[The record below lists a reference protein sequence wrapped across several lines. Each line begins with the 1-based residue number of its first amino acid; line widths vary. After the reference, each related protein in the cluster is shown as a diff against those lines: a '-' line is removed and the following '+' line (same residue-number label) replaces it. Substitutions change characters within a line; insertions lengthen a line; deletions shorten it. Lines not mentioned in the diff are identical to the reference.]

1 MKGIVMAGGKGH
13 RLYPLTAGVSK
24 HLLPIYDKPMIFYPL
39 SVLMLAGVRDIL
51 LVCNPADLDNYK
63 RLLGSGANYG
73 INLFYITQLE
83 PRGIAEAF
91 ILGADFIGND
101 CVWLVLGD
109 NLFYGQGLSTTL
121 RRVNSGTMRG
131 ATVFAYPVNDPS
143 DFAVIVL
150 DSNYQPKSITEKP
163 NQFQSKYAVTGLY
176 FYDNQVVEI
185 AHTIKPSA
193 RGELEITSINQVYLD
208 RGELRVEMLGRGMT
222 WLDAGTPERMI
233 EASEFVRTLE
243 KRQGYRIACLE
254 EIAWRN
260 GWLTTARMAEIVN
273 VLPTSAY
280 KNYLVELIEGNQ

>member
-1 MKGIVMAGGKGH
+1 VKGVVMAGGKGN

-51 LVCNPADLDNYK
+51 LVCNPCDLDNYK

-101 CVWLVLGD
+101 HVWLVLGD

-121 RRVNSGTMRG
+121 QRVTSGDMRG
-131 ATVFAYPVNDPS
+131 ATVFVYPVNDPS
-143 DFAVIVL
+143 DFAVIFL
-150 DSNYQPKSITEKP
+150 DSDNQPKAILEKP
-163 NQFQSKYAVTGLY
+163 TNFQSKYAVTGLY

-185 AHTIKPSA
+185 AHNIKPSA
-193 RGELEITSINQVYLD
+193 RGELEITSINQIYLE

-260 GWLTTARMAEIVN
+260 GWLPTARMAEIVN
-273 VLPTSAY
+273 VLPNSTY
-280 KNYLVELIEGNQ
+280 KNYLVELMEVNQ

>member
-1 MKGIVMAGGKGH
+1 VKGVVMAGGKGN

-24 HLLPIYDKPMIFYPL
+24 HLLPIYDKPMVFYPL

-51 LVCNPADLDNYK
+51 LVCNPCDLDNYK

-91 ILGADFIGND
+91 ILGADFIGTD
-101 CVWLVLGD
+101 CVCLILGD

-121 RRVNSGTMRG
+121 QRVNSVAMRG

-143 DFAVIVL
+143 DFAVIIL
-150 DSNYQPKSITEKP
+150 DSHNQPKSIAEKP
-163 NQFQSKYAVTGLY
+163 NSFQSKYAVTGLY
-176 FYDNQVVEI
+176 FYDNQVVGI
-185 AHTIKPSA
+185 ARSIKPSA
-193 RGELEITSINQVYLD
+193 RGELEITSINQVYLE

-260 GWLTTARMAEIVN
+260 GWLTTARMVEIVN
-273 VLPTSAY
+273 VLPNSAY
-280 KNYLVELIEGNQ
+280 KDYLVELIEGNQ

>member
-163 NQFQSKYAVTGLY
+163 N
-176 FYDNQVVEI
+176 
-185 AHTIKPSA
+185 
-193 RGELEITSINQVYLD
+193 
-208 RGELRVEMLGRGMT
+208 
-222 WLDAGTPERMI
+222 
-233 EASEFVRTLE
+233 
-243 KRQGYRIACLE
+243 
-254 EIAWRN
+254 
-260 GWLTTARMAEIVN
+260 
-273 VLPTSAY
+273 
-280 KNYLVELIEGNQ
+280 

>member
-1 MKGIVMAGGKGH
+1 
-13 RLYPLTAGVSK
+13 
-24 HLLPIYDKPMIFYPL
+24 
-39 SVLMLAGVRDIL
+39 
-51 LVCNPADLDNYK
+51 
-63 RLLGSGANYG
+63 
-73 INLFYITQLE
+73 
-83 PRGIAEAF
+83 
-91 ILGADFIGND
+91 
-101 CVWLVLGD
+101 
-109 NLFYGQGLSTTL
+109 
-121 RRVNSGTMRG
+121 
-131 ATVFAYPVNDPS
+131 
-143 DFAVIVL
+143 
-150 DSNYQPKSITEKP
+150 
-163 NQFQSKYAVTGLY
+163 
-176 FYDNQVVEI
+176 VEI

>member
-1 MKGIVMAGGKGH
+1 MKGVVMAGGKGN

-24 HLLPIYDKPMIFYPL
+24 HLLPIYDKPMVFYPL

-51 LVCNPADLDNYK
+51 LVCNPCDLDNYK

-91 ILGADFIGND
+91 ILGADFIGTD
-101 CVWLVLGD
+101 CVCLILGD

-121 RRVNSGTMRG
+121 QRVNSVAMRG

-143 DFAVIVL
+143 DFAVIIL
-150 DSNYQPKSITEKP
+150 DSHNQPKSIAEKP
-163 NQFQSKYAVTGLY
+163 NSFQSKYAVTGLY
-176 FYDNQVVEI
+176 FYDNQVVGI
-185 AHTIKPSA
+185 ARSIKPSA
-193 RGELEITSINQVYLD
+193 RGELEITSINQVYLE

-260 GWLTTARMAEIVN
+260 GWLTTARMVEIVN
-273 VLPTSAY
+273 VLPNSAY
-280 KNYLVELIEGNQ
+280 KDYLVELIEGNQ

>member
-1 MKGIVMAGGKGH
+1 
-13 RLYPLTAGVSK
+13 
-24 HLLPIYDKPMIFYPL
+24 
-39 SVLMLAGVRDIL
+39 MLAGVRDIL

-150 DSNYQPKSITEKP
+150 DSNYQPKSIAEKP
-163 NQFQSKYAVTGLY
+163 NSFQSKYAVTGLY
-176 FYDNQVVEI
+176 FYDNQVVGI
-185 AHTIKPSA
+185 ARSIKPSA
-193 RGELEITSINQVYLD
+193 RGELEITSINQVYLE

>member
-1 MKGIVMAGGKGH
+1 VKGVVMAGGKGN

-24 HLLPIYDKPMIFYPL
+24 HLLPIYDKPMVFYPL

-51 LVCNPADLDNYK
+51 LVCNPCDLDNYK
-63 RLLGSGANYG
+63 KLLKSNTNYK

-83 PRGIAEAF
+83 PRGITKTF
-91 ILGADFIGND
+91 ILNTDFIGTD
-101 CVWLVLGD
+101 CVCLILGD

-121 RRVNSGTMRG
+121 QRVNSVAMRG

-143 DFAVIVL
+143 DFAVIIL
-150 DSNYQPKSITEKP
+150 DSHNQPKSIAEKP
-163 NQFQSKYAVTGLY
+163 NSFQSKYAVTGLY
-176 FYDNQVVEI
+176 FYDNQVVGI
-185 AHTIKPSA
+185 ARSIKPSA
-193 RGELEITSINQVYLD
+193 RGELEITSINQVYLE

-260 GWLTTARMAEIVN
+260 GWLTTARMVEIVN
-273 VLPTSAY
+273 VLPNTAY
-280 KNYLVELIEGNQ
+280 KDYLVELIEGNQ